1 MYYQSNT
8 ATSGSRLV
16 VMLDLQNVGISA
28 NSVKMFDDR
37 LMADLDNLFPRF
49 ENENIESWELFRAYP
64 GVNQEEAAKELRRLE
79 WRIPRDRKRD
89 WDARII
95 QDSKSTCMQDPEN
108 TILVLCT
115 RDGDYADLIRELEED
130 GVDVY
135 IASQSMPSHKLL
147 NAIGGNRYWIRL

>member
-1 MYYQSNT
+1 
-8 ATSGSRLV
+8 
-16 VMLDLQNVGISA
+16 
-28 NSVKMFDDR
+28 
-37 LMADLDNLFPRF
+37 
-49 ENENIESWELFRAYP
+49 
-64 GVNQEEAAKELRRLE
+64 
-79 WRIPRDRKRD
+79 
-89 WDARII
+89 
-95 QDSKSTCMQDPEN
+95 MQDPEN